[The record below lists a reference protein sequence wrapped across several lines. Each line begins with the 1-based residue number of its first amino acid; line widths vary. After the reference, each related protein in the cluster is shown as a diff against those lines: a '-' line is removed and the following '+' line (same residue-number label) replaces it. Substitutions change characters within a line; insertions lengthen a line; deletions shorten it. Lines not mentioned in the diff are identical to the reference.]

1 MLSWDLAIL
10 FCIYVNN
17 CWNLGDV
24 RATYFIIAVV
34 GAREFW
40 EEFTQA
46 LGVARK
52 IFLIFGVWWRVG
64 RSCMIWWA
72 DSSEGGVKIRTYPF
86 CALVDDCALIL
97 IGCLCGMRNIFVEC
111 FVLVG
116 STVDNI
122 GSGYLRLWFRLLVK
136 GWLQASLVARTKW
149 KRACHGMLPYI
160 SLVRVTFHKL
170 FFASPINT
178 KSSEFWSACK
188 DVQLL
193 AKIKGWN
200 YLSEVNLHVVL

>member
-1 MLSWDLAIL
+1 VILKRFKASTNWASFLTSTRFFLIFFSARRALRMLSWDLAIL

-122 GSGYLRLWFRLLVK
+122 GSGSWDCGLD
-136 GWLQASLVARTKW
+136 
-149 KRACHGMLPYI
+149 C
-160 SLVRVTFHKL
+160 
-170 FFASPINT
+170 
-178 KSSEFWSACK
+178 
-188 DVQLL
+188 
-193 AKIKGWN
+193 
-200 YLSEVNLHVVL
+200 